1 MAPRLPALL
10 PRPLAFVR
18 RSEGMGS
25 PPPCGVGLCDG
36 LRLTADGEA
45 VLHSSARVSRF
56 GLRRISAVRSDRIG
70 ASVLPLSELLGRS
83 GVDFDL
89 LLDAGD
95 GAGVEA
101 AVDCALAAAD
111 GRGHGSECLSRL
123 WLSCGDFAKLCGW
136 RKRWPQVKLVYSLR
150 RRRVAG
156 GLEQLAGKLAEVPLD
171 ALGMPCEDWTGG
183 TAVLLHRFGVLALGW
198 GAEYERTIAHMLDSG
213 LDGLSGDS
221 AKLLREGI
229 DRLYPTA

>member
-1 MAPRLPALL
+1 MD
-10 PRPLAFVR
+10 
-18 RSEGMGS
+18 S
-25 PPPCGVGLCDG
+25 PPCGVGLCDG
-36 LRLTADGEA
+36 LWLTADGEA
-45 VLHSSARVSRF
+45 VLHSSARISRF
-56 GLRRISAVRSDRIG
+56 GLRRISDVSRDRIG
-70 ASVLPLSELLGRS
+70 ASVLPLSELFGRC

-101 AVDCALAAAD
+101 AVNCALAAAD
-111 GRGHGSECLSRL
+111 VKGHGSECLSRL
-123 WLSCGDFAKLCGW
+123 WLSCGDFEKLCGW

-156 GLEQLAGKLAEVPLD
+156 GLERLAGRLAEASLD

-183 TAVLLHRFGVLALGW
+183 TAVLFHRFGVLALGW

-221 AKLLREGI
+221 AMLLREGI
-229 DRLYPTA
+229 ERLYPIT